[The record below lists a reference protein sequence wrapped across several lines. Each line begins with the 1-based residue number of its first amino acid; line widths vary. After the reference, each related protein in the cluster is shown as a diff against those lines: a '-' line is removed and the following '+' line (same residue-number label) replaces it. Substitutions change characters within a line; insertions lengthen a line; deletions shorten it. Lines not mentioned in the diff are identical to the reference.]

1 MSSPAR
7 SAYPLRAS
15 TAAYSAAILF
25 ALHLATYF
33 VPSIRDATLSSS
45 ALIAGLLAVLA
56 LAQHLV
62 VFPIVAALPAPR
74 WAKAAGYTWLVID
87 MLTDLLQLAGVP
99 KSVYLVIRLA
109 INLVAALWIATA
121 SWHAT
126 GAIRGIGL
134 FVAIDFACYSL
145 VILLT
150 PLAFLVALPSL
161 VFLPLWFLLIGRRFA
176 REQRRAAEY
185 PERQPQQ
192 APVTD

>member
-1 MSSPAR
+1 MSKPAR

-62 VFPIVAALPAPR
+62 VFPVVAALPAPR
-74 WAKAAGYTWLVID
+74 WARLAGYTWLVID
-87 MLTDLLQLAGVP
+87 MLTDLLQVGGTP

-126 GAIRGIGL
+126 GAIRGIGI

-145 VILLT
+145 VIPLS

-161 VFLPLWFLLIGRRFA
+161 VLLPLWFLLIGRRFA
-176 REQRRAAEY
+176 RAQRQAAEQ
-185 PERQPQQ
+185 PEHQIQQ
-192 APVTD
+192 ASLQE